1 MIGFLKAFIL
11 LRNISLKLKL
21 VIISLVPL
29 LGFLWLSGLNVVESY
44 SVLRHMEEVETASL
58 AVQKITALVSA
69 LQRERGASGLFLGG
83 QIGSVQESLPEF
95 RQEVDDAASA
105 IRGDLA
111 LADVQLYKAIQ
122 VINDLDALRGQ
133 VDRFIIT
140 SHESG
145 ARYSEI
151 IKSLI
156 SFGHKIV
163 DGVRG
168 SSLSPVMQS
177 LGQLVEMKERAGR
190 ERAILAVVFS
200 QDRLDSGSLLTFMHN
215 LGEFRVYF
223 EEFHRVASPEFVRLL
238 NEKMQHSSAL
248 EVARLQN
255 IVLKV
260 PVSESLGVNSDFWFQ
275 TATSRIDLLAELE
288 RALMRQ
294 VGVLA
299 AQARGE
305 ASYALWITI
314 AAAALVLLLIVSLSF
329 LIIRNINVAVRE
341 VNHALLALSSRDLT
355 AKTSYEGKDEFGEI
369 SRNLNSMAGELQQLL
384 REIESATTQVAIAS
398 EESSSVTVQ
407 TGESVRRQQLGTE
420 LVVTAI
426 NEMSAT
432 VRDVARSTSDAAE
445 LSQKL
450 HEHTEQGRIEVENTI
465 ALIRHVSDQADQTA
479 QIIEDLKHESEFIS
493 SVLDVIRGVADQT
506 NLLALNAAIEAARAG
521 SHGRGFAV
529 VASEVRMLAEKTQ
542 ESTGSIQNMIGNLQA
557 GAERAALSMQ
567 ETLKK
572 AQIGAENVVR
582 TGELLAEIADG
593 AAGISDRNIQIA
605 AAAEEQ
611 SMVAEYIN
619 RNVFEINDLTMQ
631 VSAGAEQ
638 TAITSLELARLA
650 EGQRKLVN
658 RFKLN

>member
-1 MIGFLKAFIL
+1 MVSFFKVLPV

-21 VIISLVPL
+21 VMIALAPL
-29 LGFLWLSGLNVVESY
+29 LGFLWFSGLNLTESY
-44 SVLRHMEEVETASL
+44 SDLRHMEEVETASL

-83 QIGSVQESLPEF
+83 QTGSVQESLSEF

-105 IRGDLA
+105 IRGDLT

-122 VINDLDALRGQ
+122 AISDLDVLRDQ
-133 VDRFIIT
+133 IDQFVIT
-140 SHESG
+140 SLESG
-145 ARYSEI
+145 KRYNEI

-156 SFGHKIV
+156 GFGHKIV
-163 DGVRG
+163 AGVSE
-168 SSLSPVMQS
+168 SSLSPVLQS

-200 QDRLDSGSLLTFMHN
+200 RDRLDSDSLLNFVHN
-215 LGEFRVYF
+215 LGEFEAYS
-223 EEFHRVASPEFVRLL
+223 EEFHRVALPQFARLL
-238 NEKMQHSSAL
+238 DEKMQHSSAL
-248 EVARLQN
+248 EVARLQK

-260 PVSESLGVNSDFWFQ
+260 SVGEGLGVNSDSWFQ

-294 VGVLA
+294 VGILA
-299 AQARGE
+299 TQARGE

-329 LIIRNINVAVRE
+329 LIIRNIDVAVRA
-341 VNHALLALSSRDLT
+341 VNHALLVLSSRDLT
-355 AKTSYEGKDEFGEI
+355 ARVAYEGKDEFGEI
-369 SRNLNSMAGELQQLL
+369 SRNLNSMAGELQHVV
-384 REIESATTQVAIAS
+384 REIENAAMQVAIAA
-398 EESSSVTVQ
+398 EESSLVTVQ
-407 TGESVRRQQLGTE
+407 TGENVKRQQLVTE

-450 HEHTEQGRIEVENTI
+450 HENTEQGRIEVENSI
-465 ALIRHVSDQADQTA
+465 DLIRQVSEQADQTA
-479 QIIEDLKHESEFIS
+479 QIIDDLKHQSEYIS

-572 AQIGAENVVR
+572 AQIGAGNVGR
-582 TGELLAEIADG
+582 TGELLTEIADG

-605 AAAEEQ
+605 AATEEQ
-611 SMVAEYIN
+611 SVVAEDIS
-619 RNVFEINDLTMQ
+619 RNVFQINDMTMQ

>member
-1 MIGFLKAFIL
+1 VVSFFKVLPV

-21 VIISLVPL
+21 VMISLAPL
-29 LGFLWLSGLNVVESY
+29 LGFLWFSGLNLTESY
-44 SVLRHMEEVETASL
+44 SDLRHMEEVETASL

-83 QIGSVQESLPEF
+83 QTGSVQESLSEF

-105 IRGDLA
+105 IRGDLT

-122 VINDLDALRGQ
+122 AISDLDVLRDQ
-133 VDRFIIT
+133 IDQFVIT
-140 SHESG
+140 SLESG
-145 ARYSEI
+145 KRYNEI

-156 SFGHKIV
+156 GFGHKIV
-163 DGVRG
+163 AGVSE
-168 SSLSPVMQS
+168 SSLSPVLQS

-200 QDRLDSGSLLTFMHN
+200 RDRLDSDSLLNFVHN
-215 LGEFRVYF
+215 LGEFEVYS
-223 EEFHRVASPEFVRLL
+223 EEFHRVALPQFARLL
-238 NEKMQHSSAL
+238 DEKMQHSSAL
-248 EVARLQN
+248 EVARLQK

-260 PVSESLGVNSDFWFQ
+260 SVGEGLGVNSDSWFQ

-294 VGVLA
+294 VGILA
-299 AQARGE
+299 TQARGE

-329 LIIRNINVAVRE
+329 LIIRNIDVAVRA
-341 VNHALLALSSRDLT
+341 VNHALLVLSSRDLT
-355 AKTSYEGKDEFGEI
+355 ARVAYEGKDEFGEI
-369 SRNLNSMAGELQQLL
+369 SRNLNSMAGELQHVV
-384 REIESATTQVAIAS
+384 REIENATMQVAIAA
-398 EESSSVTVQ
+398 EESSLVTVQ
-407 TGESVRRQQLGTE
+407 TGENVKRQQLVTE

-450 HEHTEQGRIEVENTI
+450 HENTEQGRIEVENSI
-465 ALIRHVSDQADQTA
+465 ALIRQVSEQADQTA
-479 QIIEDLKHESEFIS
+479 QIIDDLKHQSEYIS

-572 AQIGAENVVR
+572 AQIGAGNVGR
-582 TGELLAEIADG
+582 TGELLTEIADG

-611 SMVAEYIN
+611 SVVAEDIS
-619 RNVFEINDLTMQ
+619 RNVFQINDMTMQ